1 MSNSRRLPVNFIAPL
16 PGSGLRWFCTLLP
29 SLLLLAWM
37 QPAWSSERLLD
48 YLNQLRQ
55 QAGMTALQHQAALST
70 AAQNHADYLANN
82 TWLEHKQTLPSAH
95 HEEPGDVYF
104 TGAEVGQRVMHAGYA
119 HEAVLENISQGP
131 AEMQPQDAVDGLMSA
146 IYHRFTFLD
155 LAADE
160 VGIGTR
166 DGVHVFELGRSDL
179 RDLCTAPQEE
189 ALFTAPVYCLDTLVT
204 SSYYDEMCGLIPEHA
219 RYQAPWHESCANGA
233 RLDAAYMQN
242 FCKQPPAA
250 ALLQGRGR
258 YYKLCDGRWKV
269 RKRWFDKLCGA
280 PPEEAAYRH
289 SGRYYSICDDQVRVN
304 ESWYREQCSQL
315 PESARYRES
324 GSYQLFCAAP
334 QRKVRPE
341 YLQQRLREQQLQN
354 PELVVWPP
362 HGATDVPPAFFEEE
376 PDPLPDFSV
385 SGYPLSIQVNPAVW
399 KEAVLVSFMLYRESG
414 GEWLSV
420 DILPPMDS
428 SNDPNQRFSDH
439 QFALFPVK
447 RLQWKSRY
455 RALAELKLD
464 GQRRRVEWS
473 FTTRD
478 PGGEL
483 IDLSVNDVP
492 ATLRVS
498 RDYILYWPVSHGAHR
513 PATSQVATRFQQGI
527 DMQLSV
533 IDPDTVELRVE
544 AEVCS
549 KVAVE
554 FSLDR
559 KAEFQLTGC
568 HRG

>member
-1 MSNSRRLPVNFIAPL
+1 MHLRGHGQLPMSNSRRLPVNFIAPL

-219 RYQAPWHESCANGA
+219 RYQAP
-233 RLDAAYMQN
+233 
-242 FCKQPPAA
+242 
-250 ALLQGRGR
+250 
-258 YYKLCDGRWKV
+258 
-269 RKRWFDKLCGA
+269 
-280 PPEEAAYRH
+280 
-289 SGRYYSICDDQVRVN
+289 
-304 ESWYREQCSQL
+304 
-315 PESARYRES
+315 
-324 GSYQLFCAAP
+324 
-334 QRKVRPE
+334 
-341 YLQQRLREQQLQN
+341 
-354 PELVVWPP
+354 
-362 HGATDVPPAFFEEE
+362 
-376 PDPLPDFSV
+376 
-385 SGYPLSIQVNPAVW
+385 
-399 KEAVLVSFMLYRESG
+399 
-414 GEWLSV
+414 
-420 DILPPMDS
+420 
-428 SNDPNQRFSDH
+428 
-439 QFALFPVK
+439 
-447 RLQWKSRY
+447 
-455 RALAELKLD
+455 
-464 GQRRRVEWS
+464 
-473 FTTRD
+473 
-478 PGGEL
+478 
-483 IDLSVNDVP
+483 
-492 ATLRVS
+492 
-498 RDYILYWPVSHGAHR
+498 
-513 PATSQVATRFQQGI
+513 
-527 DMQLSV
+527 
-533 IDPDTVELRVE
+533 
-544 AEVCS
+544 
-549 KVAVE
+549 
-554 FSLDR
+554 
-559 KAEFQLTGC
+559 
-568 HRG
+568 